1 MTAPT
6 NPMTALLE
14 HGSAQRDEHEL
25 TRDTKNFAV
34 LTLFLHNLKE
44 RPLSEQLA
52 FFGMLDQM
60 NEAKSNGEELPSL
73 GSAGADSDIK
83 PEERTL
89 LQAVRSGKLELDPK
103 TKLPKQT
110 VADDS
115 DEMLRPIE
123 TELGM
128 KQVTLGDPERRVSD
142 TVEAIKELKTKAAD
156 GNDGGEVMSIIEN
169 MAKAVKVT
177 RNNGESDED
186 FTKRV
191 ADEVANNK
199 KFIDETEKHL
209 REETGLKPN
218 NKEPQYNFIAR
229 MIDALTGSDSK
240 GAGTGWLRSK
250 LGRSQ

>member
-6 NPMTALLE
+6 NKMTALLE
-14 HGSAQRDEHEL
+14 HGSAQREEHEL
-25 TRDTKNFAV
+25 TRDNENFAS
-34 LTLFLHNLKE
+34 LTLFLSNLKE
-44 RPLSEQLA
+44 RPLTEQIA
-52 FFGMLDQM
+52 FFKMLDQM
-60 NEAKSNGEELPSL
+60 NEAKSTGEELPSL
-73 GSAGADSDIK
+73 GSTGAPSDIE
-83 PEERTL
+83 PELRPTI
-89 LQAVRSGKLELDPK
+89 QAIRSGKIQLDPE
-103 TKLPKQT
+103 TKLPKQP
-110 VADDS
+110 VADDNFA
-115 DEMLRPIE
+115 DDLLGPIE
-123 TELGM
+123 KLLGIN
-128 KQVTLGDPERRVSD
+128 QVTLGDTDGRVNN
-142 TVEAIKELKTKAAD
+142 VQQAIKELKASAAD
-156 GNDGGEVMSIIEN
+156 SDGKDTEFLDKV
-169 MAKAVKVT
+169 AKAVKVT